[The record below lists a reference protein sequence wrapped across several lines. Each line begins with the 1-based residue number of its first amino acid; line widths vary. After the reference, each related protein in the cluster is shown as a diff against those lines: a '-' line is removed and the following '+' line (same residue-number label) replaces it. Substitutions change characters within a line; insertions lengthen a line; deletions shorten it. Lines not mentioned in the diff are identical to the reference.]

1 MKSFLKIVGIW
12 IIVGSNLLE
21 CNGPTHEL
29 PLNENQLILWQALKQ
44 SSIVANNKAAWFCKG
59 KDNEE
64 NEYRLCRNPLTGT
77 RHIIMCLKEL
87 STPFKK
93 EEKLPGVK
101 MRIYTNEDTKMARKF
116 VNYGLGAASAA
127 ATVVGVAAG
136 WPSMPAVGFCL
147 AAGAATIKFN
157 EYLIK
162 KQDTEKPQH
171 YMNISISSSAWE
183 KLTDS
188 K

>member
-1 MKSFLKIVGIW
+1 MKNLLKIVGIW
-12 IIVGSNLLE
+12 VIVGSNLIE
-21 CNGPTHEL
+21 CNSPVHEL
-29 PLNENQLILWQALKQ
+29 PLNKNQLIFWQALKQ
-44 SSIVANNKAAWFCKG
+44 SPIVANNKAIWFCKG

-77 RHIIMCLKEL
+77 RHISICLKEL
-87 STPFKK
+87 SKPCKK
-93 EEKLPGVK
+93 EEKLPGVE

-127 ATVVGVAAG
+127 AMVVGVIAG
-136 WPSMPAVGFCL
+136 WPSEPAVGFCL
-147 AAGAATIKFN
+147 VAGVANIKFN

-171 YMNISISSSAWE
+171 YMDLSISSSAWK